1 MKIIT
6 ESTNRQ
12 KIREK
17 GEKSKKEIKLIA
29 GSLVYR
35 YLVPVCL

>member
-12 KIREK
+12 KIRGK
-17 GEKSKKEIKLIA
+17 GVIKKLTTA
-29 GSLVYR
+29 GTGGTSL
-35 YLVPVCL
+35 